1 MNFAN
6 LKSSNTT
13 LSRYKEGMLALGKK
27 TGADKWPFSIDS
39 HTVHQAS
46 HLSDHSR
53 WSAGFI
59 MSSLWDV

>member
-13 LSRYKEGMLALGKK
+13 LSRYKEGMVALGKK

-39 HTVHQAS
+39 HTVHQDGP
-46 HLSDHSR
+46 LERPFTLVLLD
-53 WSAGFI
+53 
-59 MSSLWDV
+59 SL